1 MARVFSERKSTGRI
15 KLFCFAVLIIA
26 IIIGIWYVAGS
37 LQKSQ
42 SDEQIKIAQD
52 AIVRATVQCYSIE
65 GRYPTG
71 LKYLTE
77 NYGITLNEEEYVY
90 YYQSIGANIMPNIR
104 VMHL

>member
-1 MARVFSERKSTGRI
+1 MARVFSEKKSNGRI
-15 KLFCFAVLIIA
+15 KLFCFAILIIA

-52 AIVRATVQCYSIE
+52 AIIRATVQCYSLE

-71 LKYLTE
+71 IQYLTD
-77 NYGITLNEEEYVY
+77 NYGITLNEEDYVY
-90 YYQSIGANIMPNIR
+90 YYQSIGVNIMPNIR
-104 VMHL
+104 VLPL